1 MNRLLPRLLALV
13 LSVALLSLA
22 GCLSSTEVNSVYIHI
37 KQVARGVASD
47 EIKLSVEYINENVI
61 PIAVERTEHKVWIN
75 GKLLGTARSN
85 KPVGLAPT
93 SRLADSVILVINDKA
108 LLQSLISSAG
118 AAGATYKIETRL
130 FILSGEDKVKGSA
143 DGSGTIDFS
152 PLAAQ

>member
-1 MNRLLPRLLALV
+1 MGFALFT
-13 LSVALLSLA
+13 LA
-22 GCLSSTEVNSVYIHI
+22 GCLSSPEVNSVYIHI

-93 SRLADSVILVINDKA
+93 SRLADSVILVIEDKA
-108 LLQSLISSAG
+108 FLQSLINTAG
-118 AAGATYKIETRL
+118 ASYKIETRL
-130 FILSGEDKVKGSA
+130 FILSGEDKVKGKA

>member
-13 LSVALLSLA
+13 LGFALFTLA
-22 GCLSSTEVNSVYIHI
+22 GCLSSSEVNSVYIHI
-37 KQVARGVASD
+37 KQVSRGVASD

-75 GKLLGTARSN
+75 GKLLGTSRSN

-93 SRLADSVILVINDKA
+93 SRLADSVILVVEDKA
-108 LLQSLISSAG
+108 FLQSLISSAG
-118 AAGATYKIETRL
+118 ASYKIETRL
-130 FILSGEDKVKGSA
+130 FILSGEDKVKGKA